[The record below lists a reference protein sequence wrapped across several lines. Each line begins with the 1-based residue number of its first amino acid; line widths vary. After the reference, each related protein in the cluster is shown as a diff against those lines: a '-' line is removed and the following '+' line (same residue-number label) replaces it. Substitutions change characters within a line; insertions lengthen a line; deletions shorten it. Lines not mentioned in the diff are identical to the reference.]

1 VKRGVLMIDLG
12 NLSEMELDVL
22 NELGNMGA
30 GHAATSLSILFDRE
44 VEMSVPKI
52 RIVEIKNI
60 YSELTNDVVAGVLIA
75 LDALEEDKSG
85 YLYIMLPENSSR
97 QIAFNFFGT
106 EKPDDEMYA
115 STIME
120 IGNILSSSFCDA
132 LADFMD
138 IILLP
143 SPPSFAI
150 DNPTAIVDSV
160 VSQMA
165 KSSEHMIIFG
175 TSLRTDSNIEIFLS
189 LLPEQGLLENIMR
202 TVGQL

>member
-1 VKRGVLMIDLG
+1 MIDLG

-138 IILLP
+138 IVLLP

-175 TSLRTDSNIEIFLS
+175 TSLRTDSNIEIYLS